1 MASSRQH
8 RTVVLLAHQDERLEQ
23 LVAEMRQREPEFN
36 RNQLVRLVAEKMTV
50 ADIVALGKR
59 S

>member
-1 MASSRQH
+1 MASSRRH

-23 LVAEMRQREPEFN
+23 LIDEMRQREPEFN

-50 ADIVALGKR
+50 DDIVALEKR